1 MDAKSTYITER
12 TVYRLGET
20 LASCGGFTVIYLPTP
35 EDTLSYCVVNPLG
48 RVVRALRTL
57 KAARRAARRLYADA
71 QRVHRERVV
80 G

>member
-1 MDAKSTYITER
+1 MSER
-12 TVYRLGET
+12 PVYRLGET
-20 LASCGGFTVIYLPTP
+20 LARCGGFTVVYLPTP
-35 EDTLSYCVVNPLG
+35 EDTLSYCVVNSLG

-71 QRVHRERVV
+71 QLVHLERAV

>member
-1 MDAKSTYITER
+1 MTER
-12 TVYRLGET
+12 SVYLLGET
-20 LASCGGFTVIYLPTP
+20 LARCGGFTVVYLPTP

-71 QRVHRERVV
+71 QLVHLKRAA

>member
-1 MDAKSTYITER
+1 MIER

-20 LASCGGFTVIYLPTP
+20 LARCGGFTVAYLPTP
-35 EDTLSYCVVNPLG
+35 EDTLSYCVVDPLG

-57 KAARRAARRLYADA
+57 KAGRRAARRLYADA
-71 QRVHRERVV
+71 QQAQLERVA